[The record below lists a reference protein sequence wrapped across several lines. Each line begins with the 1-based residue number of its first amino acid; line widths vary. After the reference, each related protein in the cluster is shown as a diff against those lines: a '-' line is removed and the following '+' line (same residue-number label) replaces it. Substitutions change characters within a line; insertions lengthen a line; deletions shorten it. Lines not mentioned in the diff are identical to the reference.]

1 MNELYHLWVENR
13 DGMEYCDNLI
23 LDDSIVEEI
32 RNRLDKDVRI
42 ADYVLERE
50 LSTRLLTVDEVI
62 NDLEPFLG
70 SVLR

>member
-13 DGMEYCDNLI
+13 DGVEYCDNLI
-23 LDDSIVEEI
+23 LDDSTLEEI

-70 SVLR
+70 GVLR